1 MSEYKYYIAGP
12 MTGIPYFNFPA
23 FDKAKRYIEDNLAQN
38 EIFSPADHDRSLLGK
53 PNDWLPLPKDST
65 ENWKSWA
72 IPNAPE
78 LRQMLGDDLSWI
90 AKNATDIYML
100 KGWENSRGAGAEWA
114 LARALGLRFH
124 YQ

>member
-23 FDKAKRYIEDNLAQN
+23 FDKAKKFIEDNFAQN
-38 EIFSPADHDRSLLGK
+38 EIFSPADHDRALLGK
-53 PNDWLPLPKDST
+53 PNNWLPKITDSDGA
-65 ENWKSWA
+65 WKFWS

-78 LRQMLGDDLSWI
+78 LRRMLGDDLAWI